1 MEEEKKQLPQEEETT
16 ELPQEEKKHPW
27 QKRKESWYDKVPL
40 TVKQLDLIIW
50 IATGLLILTFIVIFM
65 DAYGVF

>member
-1 MEEEKKQLPQEEETT
+1 MEVEKKQLPQEEETT
-16 ELPQEEKKHPW
+16 ELPQEDKRPW

-50 IATGLLILTFIVIFM
+50 IATGLLVLTFIIIFL

>member
-1 MEEEKKQLPQEEETT
+1 MEEEKKQLPQEEEVT
-16 ELPQEEKKHPW
+16 ELPQEEKRPW

-50 IATGLLILTFIVIFM
+50 IATGLLVLTFIIIFL